1 MTTALQAP
9 SKKPIGIL
17 GGTFDPVH
25 HGHLRTALEL
35 QQILDLQQVRFIPCQ
50 QPVHKDNSI
59 ADASHRL
66 QMLTIATANE
76 PSFVVDDR
84 EIQRASPSYMVE
96 TLASLRKEFPDTP
109 LVLILGSDA
118 FVNLA
123 SWHNWQQLIELAH
136 IAVAIRAGKK
146 MTLDSEMDRFLLAH
160 QDLDYGCFHESLAG
174 KVFLQF
180 VTALDISSTAIRCQ
194 LEANYNPRY
203 LLPDSV
209 LDYIH
214 QHHLYR

>member
-1 MTTALQAP
+1 MTTALKTLG
-9 SKKPIGIL
+9 KKPIAIL

-35 QQILDLQQVRFIPCQ
+35 KQILDLHQVRFLPCQ
-50 QPVHKDNSI
+50 QPVHKENSL
-59 ADASHRL
+59 ASPAHRL
-66 QMLTIATANE
+66 QMLHIAIANE
-76 PSFVVDDR
+76 PSFVIDDR
-84 EIQRASPSYMVE
+84 ELQRDTPSYMVD
-96 TLASLRKEFPDTP
+96 TLTSLRKDFPDTP
-109 LVLILGSDA
+109 LVLIMGSDA

-123 SWHNWQQLIELAH
+123 SWKNWRQLIELAH
-136 IAVAIRAGKK
+136 IVVAIRAGKK
-146 MTLDSEMDRFLLAH
+146 MTLDSEMDRFLTAH
-160 QDLDYGCFHESLAG
+160 QDLDYGCLHESLSG

-194 LEANYNPRY
+194 LEASYNPRF

-214 QHHLYR
+214 QHHLYS